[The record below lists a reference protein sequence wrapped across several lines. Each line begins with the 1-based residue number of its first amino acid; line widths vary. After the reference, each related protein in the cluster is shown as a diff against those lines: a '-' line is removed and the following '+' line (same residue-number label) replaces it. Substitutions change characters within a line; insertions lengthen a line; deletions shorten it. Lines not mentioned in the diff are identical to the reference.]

1 MTELL
6 DEHQPGHGMDGE
18 AMFACI
24 QEGFPWH
31 DPEMP
36 HPHLCTADEW
46 WDELL
51 PALFRGYCRAGV
63 ANALAHDLAS
73 RVRQR
78 YLRSDRY
85 RLDPAARDSLQT
97 VAAAGWANA
106 VLSNH
111 LPELDQILD
120 QLGLLD
126 LIDTV
131 FTSAGTGYEK
141 PNPEAFRRPFRA
153 MGAPAGVWMVGDS
166 PSADVLG
173 AEATGIPA
181 ILVHGRPD
189 AAPRSVPDLQAAARI
204 ILNSD

>member
-6 DEHQPGHGMDGE
+6 DEYQPGHGMDHE
-18 AMFACI
+18 TMFACI

-31 DPEMP
+31 DPERS
-36 HPHLCTADEW
+36 HPQIRTADEW
-46 WDELL
+46 WADLL
-51 PALFRGYCRAGV
+51 PALFRGYCRAGI
-63 ANALAHDLAS
+63 AKALAHDLAS

-85 RLDPAARDSLQT
+85 RLDPAAPDSLQT

-111 LPELDQILD
+111 VPELDRILD

-131 FTSAGTGYEK
+131 FTSARTGYEK
-141 PNPEAFRRPFRA
+141 PNPEAFRLPFRA

-181 ILVHGRPD
+181 ILVHGRPN
-189 AAPRSVPDLQAAARI
+189 AAPRSVPDLRAAARI
-204 ILNSD
+204 ILDSD